1 MLGCCQCCVALLAA
15 PFLLSSYPV
24 SLNPMQVEVNG
35 IKQEMPADSNL
46 SQLLRHF
53 EIAPEGIAVEINLT
67 VIDQQA
73 YDATVLHE
81 NDQIEII
88 RFIGGGTYAC

>member
-1 MLGCCQCCVALLAA
+1 MLAA

-24 SLNPMQVEVNG
+24 SLNPMQVEVNA
-35 IKQEMPADSNL
+35 IKQEIPANSNL
-46 SQLLRHF
+46 SQLLQYF

-73 YDATVLHE
+73 YDATALHE
-81 NDQIEII
+81 GDQIEII
-88 RFIGGGTYAC
+88 RFIGGGTTYAC